1 MVNFM
6 LRTGPHANRKEVVP
20 GQPRVPERS
29 DGWSQLTA
37 GAPCLRLTA
46 AHRALIKGETEAPGA
61 LADSGRGGRVIPL
74 PFAFPIQG
82 KLVKMFFPPAAFPY
96 VSRVIPA
103 RCSRL
108 RPGLG
113 LKSHLSRPTPRP
125 PSQEHFRI
133 ACAQSLASG
142 V

>member
-1 MVNFM
+1 MV
-6 LRTGPHANRKEVVP
+6 
-20 GQPRVPERS
+20 
-29 DGWSQLTA
+29 TA
-37 GAPCLRLTA
+37 DSMSPCLRLTA
-46 AHRALIKGETEAPGA
+46 ALAGQTLGHRALIKGETEAPGA
-61 LADSGRGGRVIPL
+61 LAGSGRGGRVIPL
-74 PFAFPIQG
+74 PFAFHIQG
-82 KLVKMFFPPAAFPY
+82 KLVKMFSLPAAFPC

-103 RCSRL
+103 RCRL

-133 ACAQSLASG
+133 ACAQSLTSG